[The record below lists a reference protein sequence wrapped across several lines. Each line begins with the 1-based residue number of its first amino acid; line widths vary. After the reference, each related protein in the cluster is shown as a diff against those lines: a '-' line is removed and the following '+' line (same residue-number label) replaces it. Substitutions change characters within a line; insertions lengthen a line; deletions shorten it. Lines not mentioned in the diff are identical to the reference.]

1 MYLFLSTILY
11 SILLLSYL
19 TAVWGNTF
27 DYLINKLQIAQN
39 KFLKCIFNLPIRS
52 PTVDL
57 YTREPNI
64 IPVRGMYI
72 IQVCCFIY
80 RYLSNQT
87 HTNTSFELSSHQH
100 STRNHN
106 LLNRP
111 NVSSLSG
118 ERSITFKGANY
129 FNFFF

>member
-100 STRNHN
+100 STRIIIS
-106 LLNRP
+106 LIVLMFP
-111 NVSSLSG
+111 PYLANVV
-118 ERSITFKGANY
+118 
-129 FNFFF
+129 